1 MPVARVSMSERAYY
15 PVDRDSSCDE
25 RVVIHIRVI
34 VEIDEIV
41 PKSLAKHQPGNRD
54 QSEADEKNKEPRFL
68 NRRGRLGKR
77 SSLRFSLRLGFRV
90 TDCHC

>member
-15 PVDRDSSCDE
+15 AVDRDSSCDE
-25 RVVIHIRVI
+25 RVVVHIRVI

-54 QSEADEKNKEPRFL
+54 QSEADRWNLNKEPRFFL
-68 NRRGRLGKR
+68 NREG
-77 SSLRFSLRLGFRV
+77 SLESALP
-90 TDCHC
+90 